1 MESDF
6 VLANGVVLESI
17 NTVVDNEAA
26 GTRRDLTD
34 ILITYEETA
43 NIYHSTSSRI
53 TYNRLNHIRFKY
65 QMRIQNS
72 RRAQSKVMVRIW
84 LGPLRNQA
92 DMK

>member
-17 NTVVDNEAA
+17 KTVVDNEAA

-43 NIYHSTSSRI
+43 NIYHSNSSRI

-65 QMRIQNS
+65 QITIQNS
-72 RRAQSKVMVRIW
+72 RRAKSKVMVRIW
-84 LGPLRNQA
+84 LGPLHNQA
-92 DMK
+92 DIG